1 MNPQWSVIEQMV
13 AELGDLCALETEAA
27 AFPELAVD
35 PVLGEARLAVLRAT
49 DAVSRVAAGR
59 SDEQAVNN
67 AREIVDAAVEACRVA
82 RNLILHARAQRH
94 QKTPA
99 GH

>member
-1 MNPQWSVIEQMV
+1 MNQRWSMIEKMV
-13 AELGDLCALETEAA
+13 SELGDLCALESEAA

-35 PVLGEARLAVLRAT
+35 PALSEARLAVLRAT

-59 SDEQAVNN
+59 TDETSVTS
-67 AREIVDAAVEACRVA
+67 AREILDTAVEATRVA
-82 RNLILHARAQRH
+82 RNLILHARARH
-94 QKTPA
+94 AKTPA